1 MGVGTRSRLWIRR
14 RFGTGRGKY
23 WVGLVLQITI
33 YYTKRIDLNLI
44 SEKCHS
50 TVLNRVIFC
59 LQLRLM
65 GGLA

>member
-1 MGVGTRSRLWIRR
+1 LGGLVEGEE
-14 RFGTGRGKY
+14 Y
-23 WVGLVLQITI
+23 WVGATINI